1 MQNDLFL
8 KKAEYIFDTSSF
20 IALRKTY
27 PEDIFVG
34 LHKQLIPILASGR
47 IVVLDMVFAE
57 LKDKELQLYD
67 LIKSAVPKK
76 RQFGFEDYIETT
88 QELIHNYYDSKGKTQ
103 NLKSDPHIIAV
114 GKIEKLTV
122 ISEEFNSDP
131 TKIPYVCDKEKVECM
146 DLLEFMRKEKI
157 KLT

>member
-8 KKAEYIFDTSSF
+8 KAAEYTFDTSSF

-27 PEDIFVG
+27 PEDIFVS
-34 LHKQLIPILASGR
+34 LHKQLIPILTSGR
-47 IVVLDMVFAE
+47 TVVLDVVFTE
-57 LKDKELQLYD
+57 LKDKELQLHN
-67 LIKSAVPKK
+67 LIKSTIPKE
-76 RQFGFEDYIETT
+76 RQLNFEDYIETT
-88 QELIHNYYDSKGKTQ
+88 QQLIHNYYDSKGKAQ
-103 NLKSDPHIIAV
+103 NLKADPHIIAV

-131 TKIPYVCDKEKVECM
+131 TKIPYVCDKENVKCM